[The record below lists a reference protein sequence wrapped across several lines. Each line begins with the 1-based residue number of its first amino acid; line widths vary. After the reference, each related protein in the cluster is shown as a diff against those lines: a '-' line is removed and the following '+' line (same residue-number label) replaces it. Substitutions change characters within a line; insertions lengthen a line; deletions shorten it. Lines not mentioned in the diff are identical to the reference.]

1 MTTHSDLRK
10 QIDNLV
16 PAEATGL
23 FVGGQWRDAS
33 GGGHFAVTDPSDGET
48 LREVADAAEEDGVA
62 ALDAAVAVQSD
73 WAATP
78 PRERS
83 DILRRAFEQRRH
95 AQPVATHRLNPRP
108 DKAVEYKT
116 GKRHRWR

>member
-48 LREVADAAEEDGVA
+48 LREVADAAEEDGVDKDDPSTWPA
-62 ALDAAVAVQSD
+62 AP
-73 WAATP
+73 T
-78 PRERS
+78 
-83 DILRRAFEQRRH
+83 
-95 AQPVATHRLNPRP
+95 RP
-108 DKAVEYKT
+108 DGQPYTAEDLMRAEDA
-116 GKRHRWR
+116 GQHDRRWQTI